1 MTIPYKLSDDLD
13 IAPLVTLRRMFA
25 LLTLF
30 STLRFILNGWVSTQL
45 LDPIIL
51 FPFDG
56 FSWLT
61 RPNGMGAFLLFSG
74 MILGSLG
81 MFFEKGHQWAAA
93 LFFLCFTYVELLD
106 KSNYLNHYYFVSLM
120 AFLLAFIPSK
130 ESRDVAPWY
139 FIWTPRL
146 LLCLVYFYA
155 GFAKLNSDWMTQA
168 LPLAIWLPQH
178 SGMPIIGGLFEQ
190 RWVAFAFS
198 WAGALFDLVSP
209 IGLIVARFRKY
220 FYPVLVLFHVLTWVL
235 FPIGVFPWVMI
246 ACTTVFFT
254 DQWHNRFLT
263 TTARFRSFLLR
274 ALNKEDSSP
283 NHVSPSTKG
292 LLIPRRWSFGI
303 ALAFLVIQAVVPL
316 RSIAAPGA
324 LFWHEQGYRFSWRV
338 MLMEKAGWATFYIV
352 DSSGKE
358 QEVDIDNWLS
368 PNQQKAMSTQP
379 DMIVDFGHTLG
390 DAWDERI
397 GEEVR
402 VRSEIWVSLN
412 GRRSQ
417 LFVNPYVDLRT
428 LSKATKRSDY
438 LIPMDSIIRP
448 MDLHKIR
455 TSLKQSN
462 GW

>member
-1 MTIPYKLSDDLD
+1 
-13 IAPLVTLRRMFA
+13 
-25 LLTLF
+25 
-30 STLRFILNGWVSTQL
+30 
-45 LDPIIL
+45 
-51 FPFDG
+51 
-56 FSWLT
+56 
-61 RPNGMGAFLLFSG
+61 
-74 MILGSLG
+74 
-81 MFFEKGHQWAAA
+81 
-93 LFFLCFTYVELLD
+93 
-106 KSNYLNHYYFVSLM
+106 
-120 AFLLAFIPSK
+120 
-130 ESRDVAPWY
+130 VAPWY

-283 NHVSPSTKG
+283 DHVAPSTKG

-338 MLMEKAGWATFYIV
+338 MLMEKEGWATFYIV